1 MTRRL
6 RVSPPAGFLASLG
19 LAVGDESSGQGSDY
33 GGYTPLMAANGP
45 PPRMPL
51 ADQGYDSDAI
61 RQDMEASGGVA
72 VMPARRTRRGRDTV
86 DAHIYAPRNRIERCF
101 NRLKNA
107 CRLSSRYDKTADS
120 YLGFAQIALIRLW
133 IRNFVNTP

>member
-1 MTRRL
+1 
-6 RVSPPAGFLASLG
+6 
-19 LAVGDESSGQGSDY
+19 
-33 GGYTPLMAANGP
+33 
-45 PPRMPL
+45 MPL

-133 IRNFVNTP
+133 IRNFVNTPQPARPTT